1 MARHDFDPT
10 TITPDGRPPA
20 KTQLFDGTSFG
31 PHRGSVNGEILG
43 AQVTVLAYGN
53 DETGVGPRLHVHPYD
68 EVFVIQQGRAR
79 FFVGDQVID
88 AEAGETVLGP
98 AGLPHKFVNLG
109 PGRLQTLDIHM
120 SPRWI
125 QTDLE

>member
-20 KTQLFDGTSFG
+20 KTQLFDGTSSG

-53 DETGVGPRLHVHPYD
+53 DETVSGGAKVGQWSGGVVPLRGG
-68 EVFVIQQGRAR
+68 VITGHW
-79 FFVGDQVID
+79 
-88 AEAGETVLGP
+88 LG
-98 AGLPHKFVNLG
+98 
-109 PGRLQTLDIHM
+109 
-120 SPRWI
+120 
-125 QTDLE
+125 